1 MQDKNIKD
9 LIIIKRNLEKSLLV
23 KQARKSFK
31 TFCEYVFG
39 LKPGKIHLE
48 WHNLAT
54 KAMMEGEPCIIFA
67 PRSHA
72 KCHTLNTII
81 TLADGSLKEAK
92 DCKVGDEVISY
103 DVENFRFVPAKI
115 VNIIDNG
122 IKDIYEVKLAS
133 GKSIEVTSNHPFL
146 TADGWKSI
154 EEGLREKEKIAVP
167 IYISRVNVKKH
178 FTDNQLKILAYLIA
192 EGSVANHKKKI
203 VFTNANREIVED
215 LNRALEEEFG
225 LKLKKAN
232 MDNYDYYI
240 AGNGKK
246 FCKKEFLDF
255 LEKYGLAGKYSYNK
269 EIPKELFTSPEAD
282 IKLFLKCLW
291 LCDGS
296 IYKVKR
302 KTQSWKNDTCIEYS
316 TSSEK
321 LAYQIQTLLEYI
333 GIPSNIYRRKTPKK
347 DNFMVSIF
355 GGKEFKLKFL
365 KEVLNRKTEDIL
377 DYVKKAHPSTYATI
391 PRKLVLKFL
400 PLTPHFIRKY
410 YGLRIDNNYDITYE
424 KLRKLIKI
432 FPNIPQLQLLLKA
445 PIRWDRIIKIEYK
458 GKKPTIG
465 LEIEKYHNHITN
477 GIITH
482 NTSYMA
488 VMRPIFLLGHNPN
501 LRIKI
506 VSHSDKKAADILRQ
520 IKEAIESNERL
531 KEVFPHLEAGD
542 VWASNKI
549 LVKRSLWSKDVT
561 IEALGVLSGATGGR
575 CIGKGTLI
583 ITSSG
588 VKPIEEITEKDKV
601 LTREGK
607 FRRVVKTWKR
617 PYKGKVIVVKSKYQ
631 NFNKIVLTPEHK
643 VFIKEI
649 NKKGEVKIGW
659 IPIKEVLEKKKEN
672 KYYLVFPRFKFIGTH
687 KVSSN
692 KDFQKEVERYF
703 KDKDFWRLAGYY
715 LAEGCLSDYDEN
727 ALEKENFGKGK
738 HCRINI
744 HFGSHELNYIEDV
757 CSILNK
763 WNNHYWIYTSKK
775 GSTSIHFHNKILWK
789 LFTTF
794 GHKAPNKRIPYWVW
808 ETSTENQ
815 LEFIKSYLKG
825 DGCID
830 KKGNLHFTT
839 TSLNIAVFL
848 SILLTRFGCF
858 ARIHK
863 NTSRKS
869 DFSKTSLPLYQ
880 IILDYSSALRVIE
893 FLQGKKEKVHFSDTF
908 WYYDNNY
915 IYIPISEIY
924 EEDYDDYV
932 YDLSVDV
939 ENSFCSIWAILHN
952 SDYLIFD
959 DVVEF
964 NNTIKHPALIKMVK
978 EAFYNNWLNL
988 LEPDGYGWCLI
999 GTIWTQMDLHW
1010 EFHQKPLKY
1019 KKIYRI
1025 NLETLEPIWEE
1036 HWSKEKLIERYNSM
1050 PLRAFARAFALLPIS
1065 REDAVFNRENI
1076 ETCIVYNDPKY
1087 YREKCDYVIIGV
1099 DLAISQKKTAANTA
1113 IFVMGVI
1120 KEKNKLVALHAEYGK
1135 WTSPETVNAITK
1147 NFEDWK
1153 ADIIIV
1159 ENNQYQ
1165 EALIQWLN
1173 EFNRELPVQAHF
1185 TTSAKHDPEIGLPS
1199 MALEFE
1205 RKKWIIPMGKLP
1217 HDVDCKCGKCK
1228 WIEELTMYP
1237 FGETSDIV
1245 MASYFAREYWRKH
1258 IVSKEDVKIDTL

>member
-72 KCHTLNTII
+72 KCHTLDTVI

-92 DCKVGDEVISY
+92 DCKVGDKVISY
-103 DVENFRFVPAKI
+103 DVENFRFVSAKI

-146 TADGWKSI
+146 TTDGWKSI
-154 EEGLREKEKIAVP
+154 EEGLK
-167 IYISRVNVKKH
+167 
-178 FTDNQLKILAYLIA
+178 
-192 EGSVANHKKKI
+192 
-203 VFTNANREIVED
+203 VE
-215 LNRALEEEFG
+215 
-225 LKLKKAN
+225 
-232 MDNYDYYI
+232 NYV
-240 AGNGKK
+240 G
-246 FCKKEFLDF
+246 
-255 LEKYGLAGKYSYNK
+255 
-269 EIPKELFTSPEAD
+269 
-282 IKLFLKCLW
+282 
-291 LCDGS
+291 
-296 IYKVKR
+296 
-302 KTQSWKNDTCIEYS
+302 
-316 TSSEK
+316 
-321 LAYQIQTLLEYI
+321 
-333 GIPSNIYRRKTPKK
+333 
-347 DNFMVSIF
+347 
-355 GGKEFKLKFL
+355 
-365 KEVLNRKTEDIL
+365 
-377 DYVKKAHPSTYATI
+377 
-391 PRKLVLKFL
+391 
-400 PLTPHFIRKY
+400 
-410 YGLRIDNNYDITYE
+410 TYE
-424 KLRKLIKI
+424 KGSFKI
-432 FPNIPQLQLLLKA
+432 DI
-445 PIRWDRIIKIEYK
+445 IRSIEYK

-531 KEVFPHLEAGD
+531 KEVFPHLEPGD

-549 LVKRSLWSKDVT
+549 LIKRSLWSKDVT
-561 IEALGVLSGATGGR
+561 IEALGILSGATGGR
-575 CIGKGTLI
+575 CVGKGTLI
-583 ITSSG
+583 ITSDG
-588 VKPIEEITEKDKV
+588 MKPIEKIAEKDRV
-601 LTREGK
+601 LTKEGK
-607 FRRVVKTWKR
+607 FRKVIKVWKR
-617 PYKGKVIVVKSKYQ
+617 PYKGKVIIMKTGKY
-631 NFNKIVLTPEHK
+631 NRNKIVLTPEHK
-643 VFIKEI
+643 VYVFDRKTFSERWVQCKDILQ
-649 NKKGEVKIGW
+649 NK
-659 IPIKEVLEKKKEN
+659 
-672 KYYLVFPRFKFIGTH
+672 
-687 KVSSN
+687 
-692 KDFQKEVERYF
+692 ERYKAIMPDMETEMF
-703 KDKDFWRLAGYY
+703 
-715 LAEGCLSDYDEN
+715 
-727 ALEKENFGKGK
+727 
-738 HCRINI
+738 
-744 HFGSHELNYIEDV
+744 
-757 CSILNK
+757 
-763 WNNHYWIYTSKK
+763 
-775 GSTSIHFHNKILWK
+775 
-789 LFTTF
+789 FT
-794 GHKAPNKRIPYWVW
+794 
-808 ETSTENQ
+808 
-815 LEFIKSYLKG
+815 
-825 DGCID
+825 
-830 KKGNLHFTT
+830 
-839 TSLNIAVFL
+839 
-848 SILLTRFGCF
+848 
-858 ARIHK
+858 
-863 NTSRKS
+863 
-869 DFSKTSLPLYQ
+869 
-880 IILDYSSALRVIE
+880 LDIT
-893 FLQGKKEKVHFSDTF
+893 KV
-908 WYYDNNY
+908 
-915 IYIPISEIY
+915 Y
-924 EEDYDDYV
+924 EEEYDDYV
-932 YDLSVDV
+932 YDLSVSI
-939 ENSFCSIWAILHN
+939 EHSFCSVWAILHN
-952 SDYLIFD
+952 SDYIVFD
-959 DVVEF
+959 DIVEF

-1010 EFHQKPLKY
+1010 EFHQKPMKY

-1025 NLETLEPIWEE
+1025 NLETLEPIWKE

-1076 ETCIVYNDPKY
+1076 EACIVFNDPKY

-1153 ADIIIV
+1153 ADIVVV

>member
-72 KCHTLNTII
+72 KCHTLDTVI
-81 TLADGSLKEAK
+81 TLADGSLEEAK
-92 DCKVGDEVISY
+92 DCKVGDKVISY
-103 DVENFRFVPAKI
+103 DVENFRFVSAKI

-122 IKDIYEVKLAS
+122 IKDVYEIKLAS

-146 TADGWKSI
+146 TTDGWKSI
-154 EEGLREKEKIAVP
+154 EEGLK
-167 IYISRVNVKKH
+167 
-178 FTDNQLKILAYLIA
+178 
-192 EGSVANHKKKI
+192 
-203 VFTNANREIVED
+203 VE
-215 LNRALEEEFG
+215 
-225 LKLKKAN
+225 
-232 MDNYDYYI
+232 NYV
-240 AGNGKK
+240 G
-246 FCKKEFLDF
+246 
-255 LEKYGLAGKYSYNK
+255 
-269 EIPKELFTSPEAD
+269 
-282 IKLFLKCLW
+282 
-291 LCDGS
+291 
-296 IYKVKR
+296 
-302 KTQSWKNDTCIEYS
+302 
-316 TSSEK
+316 
-321 LAYQIQTLLEYI
+321 
-333 GIPSNIYRRKTPKK
+333 
-347 DNFMVSIF
+347 
-355 GGKEFKLKFL
+355 
-365 KEVLNRKTEDIL
+365 
-377 DYVKKAHPSTYATI
+377 
-391 PRKLVLKFL
+391 
-400 PLTPHFIRKY
+400 
-410 YGLRIDNNYDITYE
+410 TYE
-424 KLRKLIKI
+424 KGSFKI
-432 FPNIPQLQLLLKA
+432 DI
-445 PIRWDRIIKIEYK
+445 IRSIEYK

-465 LEIEKYHNHITN
+465 LEIEKYHNHVTN

-561 IEALGVLSGATGGR
+561 IEALGILSGATGGR
-575 CIGKGTLI
+575 A
-583 ITSSG
+583 
-588 VKPIEEITEKDKV
+588 D
-601 LTREGK
+601 
-607 FRRVVKTWKR
+607 
-617 PYKGKVIVVKSKYQ
+617 YIV
-631 NFNKIVLTPEHK
+631 
-643 VFIKEI
+643 
-649 NKKGEVKIGW
+649 
-659 IPIKEVLEKKKEN
+659 
-672 KYYLVFPRFKFIGTH
+672 
-687 KVSSN
+687 
-692 KDFQKEVERYF
+692 
-703 KDKDFWRLAGYY
+703 
-715 LAEGCLSDYDEN
+715 
-727 ALEKENFGKGK
+727 
-738 HCRINI
+738 
-744 HFGSHELNYIEDV
+744 
-757 CSILNK
+757 
-763 WNNHYWIYTSKK
+763 
-775 GSTSIHFHNKILWK
+775 
-789 LFTTF
+789 
-794 GHKAPNKRIPYWVW
+794 
-808 ETSTENQ
+808 
-815 LEFIKSYLKG
+815 
-825 DGCID
+825 
-830 KKGNLHFTT
+830 
-839 TSLNIAVFL
+839 
-848 SILLTRFGCF
+848 
-858 ARIHK
+858 
-863 NTSRKS
+863 
-869 DFSKTSLPLYQ
+869 
-880 IILDYSSALRVIE
+880 
-893 FLQGKKEKVHFSDTF
+893 
-908 WYYDNNY
+908 
-915 IYIPISEIY
+915 
-924 EEDYDDYV
+924 
-932 YDLSVDV
+932 
-939 ENSFCSIWAILHN
+939 
-952 SDYLIFD
+952 FD

-1025 NLETLEPIWEE
+1025 NLETLEPIWAE

-1076 ETCIVYNDPKY
+1076 EACIVFNDPKY

>member
-72 KCHTLNTII
+72 KCHTLDTVI

-122 IKDIYEVKLAS
+122 IKDVYEVKLAS

-154 EEGLREKEKIAVP
+154 EEGLK
-167 IYISRVNVKKH
+167 
-178 FTDNQLKILAYLIA
+178 
-192 EGSVANHKKKI
+192 
-203 VFTNANREIVED
+203 VE
-215 LNRALEEEFG
+215 
-225 LKLKKAN
+225 
-232 MDNYDYYI
+232 NYV
-240 AGNGKK
+240 G
-246 FCKKEFLDF
+246 
-255 LEKYGLAGKYSYNK
+255 
-269 EIPKELFTSPEAD
+269 
-282 IKLFLKCLW
+282 
-291 LCDGS
+291 
-296 IYKVKR
+296 
-302 KTQSWKNDTCIEYS
+302 
-316 TSSEK
+316 
-321 LAYQIQTLLEYI
+321 
-333 GIPSNIYRRKTPKK
+333 
-347 DNFMVSIF
+347 
-355 GGKEFKLKFL
+355 
-365 KEVLNRKTEDIL
+365 
-377 DYVKKAHPSTYATI
+377 
-391 PRKLVLKFL
+391 
-400 PLTPHFIRKY
+400 
-410 YGLRIDNNYDITYE
+410 TYE
-424 KLRKLIKI
+424 KGSFKI
-432 FPNIPQLQLLLKA
+432 DI
-445 PIRWDRIIKIEYK
+445 IRSIEYK

-561 IEALGVLSGATGGR
+561 IEALGILSGATGGR
-575 CIGKGTLI
+575 A
-583 ITSSG
+583 
-588 VKPIEEITEKDKV
+588 D
-601 LTREGK
+601 
-607 FRRVVKTWKR
+607 
-617 PYKGKVIVVKSKYQ
+617 YIV
-631 NFNKIVLTPEHK
+631 
-643 VFIKEI
+643 
-649 NKKGEVKIGW
+649 
-659 IPIKEVLEKKKEN
+659 
-672 KYYLVFPRFKFIGTH
+672 
-687 KVSSN
+687 
-692 KDFQKEVERYF
+692 
-703 KDKDFWRLAGYY
+703 
-715 LAEGCLSDYDEN
+715 
-727 ALEKENFGKGK
+727 
-738 HCRINI
+738 
-744 HFGSHELNYIEDV
+744 
-757 CSILNK
+757 
-763 WNNHYWIYTSKK
+763 
-775 GSTSIHFHNKILWK
+775 
-789 LFTTF
+789 
-794 GHKAPNKRIPYWVW
+794 
-808 ETSTENQ
+808 
-815 LEFIKSYLKG
+815 
-825 DGCID
+825 
-830 KKGNLHFTT
+830 
-839 TSLNIAVFL
+839 
-848 SILLTRFGCF
+848 
-858 ARIHK
+858 
-863 NTSRKS
+863 
-869 DFSKTSLPLYQ
+869 
-880 IILDYSSALRVIE
+880 
-893 FLQGKKEKVHFSDTF
+893 
-908 WYYDNNY
+908 
-915 IYIPISEIY
+915 
-924 EEDYDDYV
+924 
-932 YDLSVDV
+932 
-939 ENSFCSIWAILHN
+939 
-952 SDYLIFD
+952 FD

-1076 ETCIVYNDPKY
+1076 EACIVFNDPKY

-1153 ADIIIV
+1153 ADIIVV

-1258 IVSKEDVKIDTL
+1258 IVSKEDVKVDTL